1 MSHCNVSF
9 DDFNL
14 QTKETI
20 CSLFESENFADVTIV
35 CNDGD
40 QVPAHKFVLSSSSS
54 LLHKMLTNSSNRL
67 QNRNDF
73 IFLPTVKLKELQPL
87 LQFMYLG
94 QTKIGQDSIETFFRM
109 AADLKINLGSPKEG
123 SNKNQAIEGQS
134 EENNDVFLEPTSIS
148 NNQEY
153 QETQNM
159 ESLNAE
165 IEEYNTSLEKDE
177 NDKSET
183 IECFETM
190 EQNNSETISEGLKE
204 NESNVIETIA
214 ENSEKLDESD
224 NEEVIGAQNLEET
237 FPGLQ
242 YDEEKYKKKIV
253 KKLKGRKFN
262 YPADVDADSTICPI
276 CKKAYTTI
284 QGMHRHYQATH
295 EQIRYNCEFCDYQ
308 GTQPNSLT
316 LHIKYMHTN
325 QVLKCNECNF
335 ETPRDQ
341 QLKQHIKKYHRQA
354 YKNFPCTLCDFKAI
368 SAGDLKKH
376 IEEKH
381 NGTKFPCDRC
391 SYKAS
396 TPGHLAYHSKLHC
409 PYCDQVLFSK
419 RDAHMKI
426 HEEEE
431 NCQRPGRGRPKSSH
445 KIILDAR

>member
-1 MSHCNVSF
+1 
-9 DDFNL
+9 
-14 QTKETI
+14 
-20 CSLFESENFADVTIV
+20 
-35 CNDGD
+35 
-40 QVPAHKFVLSSSSS
+40 
-54 LLHKMLTNSSNRL
+54 
-67 QNRNDF
+67 
-73 IFLPTVKLKELQPL
+73 
-87 LQFMYLG
+87 
-94 QTKIGQDSIETFFRM
+94 
-109 AADLKINLGSPKEG
+109 
-123 SNKNQAIEGQS
+123 
-134 EENNDVFLEPTSIS
+134 
-148 NNQEY
+148 
-153 QETQNM
+153 
-159 ESLNAE
+159 
-165 IEEYNTSLEKDE
+165 
-177 NDKSET
+177 
-183 IECFETM
+183 M

-224 NEEVIGAQNLEET
+224 IKEVIGAQNLEET

-262 YPADVDADSTICPI
+262 YPADVDANSTICPI
-276 CKKAYTTI
+276 CKKVYTTI

-295 EQIRYNCEFCDYQ
+295 EQIRYNCDFCDYQ

-325 QVLKCNECNF
+325 EVLKCNECNF

-341 QLKQHIKKYHRQA
+341 ILKQHIKKYHRQA
-354 YKNFPCTLCDFKAI
+354 YKNFPCTLCDFKGI

-419 RDAHMKI
+419 RDAHMKM
-426 HEEEE
+426 HEEE
-431 NCQRPGRGRPKSSH
+431 NCKRPGRGRPKSSH
-445 KIILDAR
+445 KLILDAR

>member
-20 CSLFESENFADVTIV
+20 CSLFESDNFADVTIV

-54 LLHKMLTNSSNRL
+54 LLHQMLTNSSSRF

-73 IFLPTVKLKELQPL
+73 IFLPTVKLKEIHPL

-94 QTKIGQDSIETFFRM
+94 QTKIGQENIETFFRL
-109 AADLKINLGSPKEG
+109 AADLKINLGSPKES
-123 SNKNQAIEGQS
+123 SNKNQAVGEQA
-134 EENNDVFLEPTSIS
+134 EENTDAFLEQTSIS
-148 NNQEY
+148 DNQEY

-159 ESLNAE
+159 ESL
-165 IEEYNTSLEKDE
+165 I
-177 NDKSET
+177 SET
-183 IECFETM
+183 EENIVLSGTNDISETM
-190 EQNNSETISEGLKE
+190 EKSLQEENNSEINSEGCNE

-214 ENSEKLDESD
+214 ENHKDFDEQN
-224 NEEVIGAQNLEET
+224 NEELSEDQILEESY
-237 FPGLQ
+237 PSIQ
-242 YDEEKYKKKIV
+242 YDEEKYKQKVV

-295 EQIRYNCEFCDYQ
+295 EQIRYNCDFCDYQ

-316 LHIKYMHTN
+316 LHIRYMHTN

-335 ETPRDQ
+335 ETPREQ
-341 QLKQHIKKYHRQA
+341 RLKQHINKYHQRA
-354 YKNFPCTLCDFKAI
+354 SYNFPCTLCDFKGI

-381 NGTKFPCDRC
+381 DGTKFPCDRC

-409 PYCDQVLFSK
+409 QYCDQVLFSK
-419 RDAHMKI
+419 RDAHMKM
-426 HEEEE
+426 HEEE
-431 NCQRPGRGRPKSSH
+431 NCKRPETRGRPKSSH
-445 KIILDAR
+445 KIFREQLKYY

>member
-109 AADLKINLGSPKEG
+109 AADLRINLGSPKEG
-123 SNKNQAIEGQS
+123 SKKYQATEEQA

-148 NNQEY
+148 DNQEY

-159 ESLNAE
+159 ESLNAI
-165 IEEYNTSLEKDE
+165 IEEHDTSLEKDE

-190 EQNNSETISEGLKE
+190 EQNNSETIFEGLKE
-204 NESNVIETIA
+204 NESNVIA
-214 ENSEKLDESD
+214 EKSEKSYDSD
-224 NEEVIGAQNLEET
+224 NEAKNLEET
-237 FPGLQ
+237 FPGLH

-276 CKKAYTTI
+276 CKKVYTTI

-354 YKNFPCTLCDFKAI
+354 YNKTR
-368 SAGDLKKH
+368 SG
-376 IEEKH
+376 
-381 NGTKFPCDRC
+381 
-391 SYKAS
+391 
-396 TPGHLAYHSKLHC
+396 
-409 PYCDQVLFSK
+409 Q
-419 RDAHMKI
+419 
-426 HEEEE
+426 
-431 NCQRPGRGRPKSSH
+431 
-445 KIILDAR
+445 